1 MRQYRRHKAEFVRR
15 AEVPGGTGMACRGL
29 RSEDKGRQPGRGAGQ
44 GPAAD
49 GPALGYR
56 PALEYRPAPAVLVV
70 GVGRVQGDGLVR
82 PRSVGRC
89 EGSVHFMARL
99 LVVGGLLAGVRKWPA
114 GLPLVRWFG

>member
-1 MRQYRRHKAEFVRR
+1 MRQYRRHRAEFVRR
-15 AEVPGGTGMACRGL
+15 AEVPGGAGVAGRGL
-29 RSEDKGRQPGRGAGQ
+29 RSEDKGRQPGRGTGQ

-49 GPALGYR
+49 CPALGYR
-56 PALEYRPAPAVLVV
+56 PEPAVLVV
-70 GVGRVQGDGLVR
+70 GSGRVQGDGLVR